1 METLISNIL
10 TIASTYTINRLKR
23 IFAIFRIVF
32 AYNKMNRKERQF
44 IYPYALQI
52 GFSKNNARKVVAK
65 STAMFTGSIDF
76 EDYNSDNILF
86 RDINNRPLTLNGIYQ
101 KRI

>member
-52 GFSKNNARKVVAK
+52 GFSKNNARMVIAK
-65 STAMFTGSIDF
+65 SSAMLAEVLILRTII
-76 EDYNSDNILF
+76 ENILI
-86 RDINNRPLTLNGIYQ
+86 REINNRP
-101 KRI
+101 